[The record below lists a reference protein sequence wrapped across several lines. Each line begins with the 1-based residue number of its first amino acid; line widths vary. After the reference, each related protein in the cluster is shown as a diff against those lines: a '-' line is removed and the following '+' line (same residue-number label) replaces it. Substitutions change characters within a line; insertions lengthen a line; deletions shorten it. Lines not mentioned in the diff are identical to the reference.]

1 MNTNETNSPA
11 KIEEELFRLIQNE
24 ISNMK
29 FLVETFVHENSYES
43 GKIIFNKVQNELF
56 VQNLLIFPVL
66 FSQVFPH
73 IDDEFYIPTLIEILK
88 HKKIDTRIRLQ
99 VTRLLGWKGSE
110 AKEAIPL
117 LVDYF
122 KGESEVNLFTSI
134 ALAEMGY
141 KKSNELIPT
150 ILIALKKGKLYTTR
164 INAARILIRD
174 KNNLKNILPNLI
186 DALENDQDFR
196 VRQKMARYFG
206 EINDPSAK
214 KVLTKAYKSD
224 SHPVVRTV
232 AHTSLDDLKKL

>member
-1 MNTNETNSPA
+1 MNTNKTKSPA
-11 KIEEELFRLIQNE
+11 KIEEELFKLIQNE
-24 ISNMK
+24 ISNAQ
-29 FLVETFVHENSYES
+29 FLAETFVHENSYES

-88 HKKIDTRIRLQ
+88 HKKIDPRIRMQ
-99 VTRLLGWKGSE
+99 VIRLLGWKGPE
-110 AKEAIPL
+110 AEEAIPL

-122 KGESEVNLFTSI
+122 KGETEVNIITAI
-134 ALAEMGY
+134 ALAEIGY
-141 KKSNELIPT
+141 EKFNELIPT
-150 ILIALKKGKLYTTR
+150 ILIALKKGILYTTR

-174 KNNLKNILPNLI
+174 KNNLKNILPNII
-186 DALENDQDFR
+186 DVLENDQDFR
-196 VRQKMARYFG
+196 VRQKIARYFG
-206 EINDPSAK
+206 EINDPS
-214 KVLTKAYKSD
+214 VEKALIKANKTD